1 VPPPLPPRPT
11 PSPQSRLNTAL
22 VLTILK
28 ILPLAIYLRAAACKY
43 NVPILGCDAPLCPVA
58 IGKKGDCTPTANT
71 AEIQAWCEHAWVPWL
86 NGLLAPIPG
95 LAVRC
100 SKKNN
105 YELAK
110 IFGLIEVIGYVLLW
124 KAPQLGGF
132 ILTIFMAG
140 AIHFHLAFLKDKPE
154 ALVLQ
159 FALLAASIAVMML
172 SPKNVARKKKRRKT
186 A

>member
-1 VPPPLPPRPT
+1 M
-11 PSPQSRLNTAL
+11 SRLNTAL

-71 AEIQAWCEHAWVPWL
+71 AEIQARSIHWSPYDRVGVVNA
-86 NGLLAPIPG
+86 
-95 LAVRC
+95 
-100 SKKNN
+100 KNN

-110 IFGLIEVIGYVLLW
+110 ILGLIEVIGYVLLW

>member
-1 VPPPLPPRPT
+1 MYGIDP
-11 PSPQSRLNTAL
+11 
-22 VLTILK
+22 
-28 ILPLAIYLRAAACKY
+28 
-43 NVPILGCDAPLCPVA
+43 
-58 IGKKGDCTPTANT
+58 
-71 AEIQAWCEHAWVPWL
+71 QAWCEHAWVPWL

-110 IFGLIEVIGYVLLW
+110 ILGLIEVIGYVLLW

-172 SPKNVARKKKRRKT
+172 SPKNCLLYTSPSPRD
-186 A
+186 